1 MLKGLVASSA
11 ARCYA
16 NVDSFQITAGL
27 ACNNSVRDS
36 RYSFGKWSCE
46 VLVNTKRFARA
57 VYLFNGESPACRD
70 GGKGKHRLL
79 QTGLNPGRL
88 SHHNHYLLNAVSGK
102 GGSF

>member
-1 MLKGLVASSA
+1 MPA
-11 ARCYA
+11 AHSCYCSA
-16 NVDSFQITAGL
+16 NVDLFEITAGL
-27 ACNNSVRDS
+27 ACDNSVRDS

-57 VYLFNGESPACRD
+57 VYLFNGDSPACRD
-70 GGKGKHRLL
+70 GGKEEHRLS
-79 QTGLNPGRL
+79 QTGLNPGHL

>member
-11 ARCYA
+11 ACCNA
-16 NVDSFQITAGL
+16 NADSFQITAGL

-70 GGKGKHRLL
+70 GGKEEDRLSN
-79 QTGLNPGRL
+79 TGLNPGHL